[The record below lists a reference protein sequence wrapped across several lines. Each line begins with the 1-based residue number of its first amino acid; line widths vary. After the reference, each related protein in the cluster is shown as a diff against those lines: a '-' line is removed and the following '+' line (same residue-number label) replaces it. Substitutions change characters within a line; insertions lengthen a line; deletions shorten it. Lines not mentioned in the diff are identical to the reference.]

1 MKTSTNHHGN
11 RGRRRRA
18 SPRIPLLL
26 SIPTA
31 LALAATSALPQPPPA
46 SSVRVA
52 PGVVRPAETPDEA
65 DMTRRPTG
73 FDAEFVDKAGIV
85 GKTAVQASQLAL
97 ERSSNPQ
104 LKALA
109 RRIVDDY
116 GRMTAEL
123 RRLGARKGVPV
134 QTRMLVDPALTALR
148 TETGVAFDK
157 GYLSV
162 AGPTAQEAA
171 VKLYEAERRDGR
183 DAQLRAFA
191 ADALPTLNEHLRAAR
206 ELARSVAAR

>member
-1 MKTSTNHHGN
+1 MKTRTNHHGN

-26 SIPTA
+26 SLPTA
-31 LALAATSALPQPPPA
+31 LALAAASALPQPPPA

-52 PGVVRPAETPDEA
+52 PGIVRPAETPDEA

-85 GKTAVQASQLAL
+85 GTTAVQASQLAL

-104 LKALA
+104 LKAFA

-162 AGPTAQEAA
+162 AGPTA